1 MNIETNLPEARAQ
14 ATIKVLGPGCKRCGL
29 LESHVKQA
37 LERMGKPLEVQK
49 ITEIPE
55 ILAYGVVQTPALV
68 VGEEVLVAGFVP
80 SPRQIQELLEGK
92 V

>member
-1 MNIETNLPEARAQ
+1 MNIETNMPQAAHA
-14 ATIKVLGPGCKRCGL
+14 ATIKVLGPGCKRCNL

-80 SPRQIQELLEGK
+80 SPRQIQEMLQGK

>member
-1 MNIETNLPEARAQ
+1 MNIEANMPQAGRQ
-14 ATIKVLGPGCKRCGL
+14 ATIKVLGPGCQRCNL
-29 LESHVKQA
+29 LENHVKQA

-80 SPRQIQELLEGK
+80 SPRQIQEMLQGK

>member
-1 MNIETNLPEARAQ
+1 MNIETNMPQ
-14 ATIKVLGPGCKRCGL
+14 AVHTAAIKVLGTGCKRCNQ

-80 SPRQIQELLEGK
+80 SPRQIQEMLQGK